1 MARTS
6 TFELSETL
14 QIIQGNGQL
23 AQGFILPVYRL
34 HTSEVQNG
42 IQQGGGM
49 SGGENE
55 SVTIGPDW
63 VGGIKSEKLL
73 PQHVNDWRHS
83 HRSPWM
89 TGVRL
94 LDSIDAKRPD
104 CVYREGFNIRHT
116 PQHKNDSGV
125 DQIELIVSRVPYL
138 VYRLVSCLSCNS
150 PCANSAHRRISP
162 FFSTTVSKRCCWW
175 PVC

>member
-1 MARTS
+1 
-6 TFELSETL
+6 
-14 QIIQGNGQL
+14 
-23 AQGFILPVYRL
+23 
-34 HTSEVQNG
+34 
-42 IQQGGGM
+42 M

-175 PVC
+175 PVCFPAGIDLLQIPASSSGVVVRIPNIARLIDVEHV